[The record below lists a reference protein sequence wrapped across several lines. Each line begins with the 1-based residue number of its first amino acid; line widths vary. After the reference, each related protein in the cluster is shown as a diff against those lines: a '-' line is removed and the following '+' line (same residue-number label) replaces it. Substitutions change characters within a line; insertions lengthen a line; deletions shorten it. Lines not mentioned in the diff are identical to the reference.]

1 MIHLQQHFWFDSTF
15 FPTPKVVC
23 VFFIDVFYLRLD
35 VFLAISILS
44 RSDVG
49 RNFEVVV

>member
-1 MIHLQQHFWFDSTF
+1 M
-15 FPTPKVVC
+15 
-23 VFFIDVFYLRLD
+23 FFIDVFYLRLD
-35 VFLAISILS
+35 VFLAISNQHFS

>member
-1 MIHLQQHFWFDSTF
+1 VVIKGSQKSSV
-15 FPTPKVVC
+15 PKEFIAVVC
-23 VFFIDVFYLRLD
+23 LFFIDVFYLRLD

>member
-1 MIHLQQHFWFDSTF
+1 MFGLTPLFSNLQIA
-15 FPTPKVVC
+15 VVC
-23 VFFIDVFYLRLD
+23 LFFIDVFYLRLD

-49 RNFEVVV
+49 RNFEV